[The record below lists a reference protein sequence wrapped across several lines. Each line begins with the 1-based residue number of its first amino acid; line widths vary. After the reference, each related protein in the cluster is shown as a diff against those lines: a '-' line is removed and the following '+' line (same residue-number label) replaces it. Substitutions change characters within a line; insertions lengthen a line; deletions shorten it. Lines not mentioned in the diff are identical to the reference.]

1 MIMQFKKKTVPVV
14 GLLIVLSLIL
24 MALSFF
30 MTGCMP
36 GGGGP
41 GGKPARKKM
50 LTADLSVGGWEGLG
64 LAPGSG
70 ESRQALNAPALPF
83 YLMDTT
89 MLIGG
94 EETNVALLRSPSA
107 DYDYLLLFAKGY
119 EAWLPAWLAA
129 WPQSGRQGFV
139 IDLTTGDASQRADLQ
154 VKCPGLQEAI
164 PLVLMWNPESA
175 DRARVIQQFLSG
187 LTAVHCE
194 QLHFSGQSK

>member
-1 MIMQFKKKTVPVV
+1 MQFKKMTGPVL
-14 GLLIVLSLIL
+14 GLMIILWLS
-24 MALSFF
+24 AS

-41 GGKPARKKM
+41 GKPARKKM
-50 LTADLSVGGWEGLG
+50 LTADLSVGGWEGVN

-70 ESRQALNAPALPF
+70 GSRRVLDAPSLPF

-89 MLIGG
+89 MRIGG

-119 EAWLPAWLAA
+119 EAWLPTWLAA
-129 WPQSGRQGFV
+129 WPQSGRHGFV
-139 IDLTTGDASQRADLQ
+139 IDLTAGAASQRVDMQLQ
-154 VKCPGLQEAI
+154 CPGLQEAI

-187 LTAVHCE
+187 LTSVRCE
-194 QLHFSGQSK
+194 QLHSNGQSK